1 VYEAGIKRVCC
12 DCLKNKM
19 HAWLTKRR
27 FVPSPKFIHQFNCDA
42 KVFNVDIDDKWKV
55 KEAYK

>member
-1 VYEAGIKRVCC
+1 
-12 DCLKNKM
+12 M